1 MQLYNLCVAIPS
13 PPPSKGKQKGGNIY
27 ENMTQIM
34 LYDVTLLCGD
44 YNDFLL
50 VNRFVDSF
58 MNCDWLEMMVFFH
71 TNKQDGEQSTFMVN
85 YANNRNL

>member
-13 PPPSKGKQKGGNIY
+13 PPFQGETEGRKYLWKHDTNHVI
-27 ENMTQIM
+27 NDI
-34 LYDVTLLCGD
+34 TLLCGD

-50 VNRFVDSF
+50 VNRFADSF

-71 TNKQDGEQSTFMVN
+71 TNKQDGE
-85 YANNRNL
+85 